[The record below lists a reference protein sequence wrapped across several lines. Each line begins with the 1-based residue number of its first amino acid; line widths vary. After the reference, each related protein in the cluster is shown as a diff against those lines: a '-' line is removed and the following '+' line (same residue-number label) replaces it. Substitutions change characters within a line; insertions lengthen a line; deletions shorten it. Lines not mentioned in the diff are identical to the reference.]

1 MGQQGSLAMLFSS
14 EESLVTSLRTCVIA
28 FPVLLGKIKTKM
40 TDDDQGVR
48 EVGGLVVD
56 GGHKSIKIKAICCP
70 V

>member
-56 GGHKSIKIKAICCP
+56 GGHQSIKIKAICCP

>member
-56 GGHKSIKIKAICCP
+56 WGHKSIKMKAIYCH

>member
-28 FPVLLGKIKTKM
+28 FPVLLGKIKT

-56 GGHKSIKIKAICCP
+56 WGHKSIKMKAIYCH